1 MTDDTDTTERN
12 RRIALAVNLMTGMSD
27 DADFVAHFTDDAV
40 WHLNRRSIHG
50 HEGLAQL
57 SQRARESFPQGMERE
72 IRSVVAEGNRVVIQH
87 TNRALTKDGVDY
99 LNEYVKVF
107 EFARDGLI
115 QAVWEYLDSRYAVE
129 VLTSHTAPVPPE
141 WRQAFEWVERTIGGR
156 VVRWEIQPRWR
167 PACFIDVEVDGT
179 IVALYWRGA
188 RGALDHGISDLHYEY
203 NVLQVLEAHGIPVPH
218 IYGFCDEPEG
228 LLLAR
233 LPGRTEMVD
242 AADDD
247 ERIALLDQYVEIM
260 ARMHAIP
267 IADFEARGL
276 RRPTT
281 SDELGL
287 ADFDAWERV
296 YRAKKRGPAPME
308 EFGIRWIRRNM
319 PPERSKVCF
328 VTADCGQFLFE
339 HGRITAVLD
348 FEFSYLG
355 DPAADLA
362 GLRCRDAAHSLGD
375 MRRAFAKYAEL
386 TGDHIDPRVI
396 DYHTVRFGWVN
407 PLSLGW
413 MCVDPPK
420 EINYVQYKA
429 WYVLC
434 SKWSLDVLA
443 TLTDALIDPPEIP
456 DSAPSPRGPAYQL
469 MVAALDPENAVDA
482 ARAYEVGSLH
492 RIAQYLE
499 QSDIFGPAFEHDNMT
514 DVAEILG
521 YRPANWQQAEAD
533 LERFV
538 LAASPEHDAALVRLF
553 HRRLTREEALL
564 QPALGYLTGSRIA
577 SID

>member
-1 MTDDTDTTERN
+1 MSGEETTERN
-12 RRIALAVNLMTGMSD
+12 RRIAIAVNAMTGMSD
-27 DADFVAHFTDDAV
+27 DATFVAHFTDDAV

-50 HEGLAQL
+50 HAGLAQI
-57 SQRARESFPQGMERE
+57 SARAREAFPDGIERE
-72 IRSVVAEGNRVVIQH
+72 IRSVVAEGDQVVIQH
-87 TNRALTKDGVDY
+87 TNRAMTKDGIDY

-107 EFARDGLI
+107 EFAPDGLI
-115 QAVWEYLDSRYAVE
+115 RAVWEYLDSRYAVE
-129 VLTSHTAPVPPE
+129 VLTAKPPRFPAE
-141 WRQAFEWVERTIGGR
+141 WQAAFDWVEKTIGGR
-156 VVRWEIQPRWR
+156 VVHWEVQPRWR
-167 PACFIDVEVDGT
+167 PACFIDVEVDGS

-188 RGALDHGISDLHYEY
+188 RGALDHGISDLRYEY

-242 AADDD
+242 AADDN
-247 ERIALLDQYVEIM
+247 ERVALLDEYVEIM

-319 PPERSKVCF
+319 PPGRSKVCF

-339 HGRITAVLD
+339 HGRIVALLD
-348 FEFSYLG
+348 FEFSFLG

-375 MRRAFAKYAEL
+375 MRRAIAKYGEL
-386 TGDHIDPRVI
+386 TGDHTDRRVI

-413 MCVDPPK
+413 MCLDPPM

-434 SKWSLDVLA
+434 SMWSLDVLA
-443 TLTDALIDPPEIP
+443 TLTGATLDPLDIP
-456 DSAPSPRGPAYQL
+456 DAAPSPRAPAYQL
-469 MVAALDPENAVDA
+469 MVAALDPDNAVDRE
-482 ARAYEVGSLH
+482 RAYELGSLH
-492 RIAQYLE
+492 RVAQYLE
-499 QSDIFGPAFEHDNMT
+499 QSDLYGPAFEEANMAE
-514 DVAEILG
+514 VAEILG
-521 YRPANWQQAEAD
+521 HRPATWQQAEAE
-533 LERFV
+533 LEQFV
-538 LAASPEHDAALVRLF
+538 LAAGPEHDAALVRLF
-553 HRRLTREEALL
+553 YRRLAREAALL
-564 QPALGYLTGSRIA
+564 HPALGYLTGSRMKPIE
-577 SID
+577 

>member
-1 MTDDTDTTERN
+1 MSGEEVTERN
-12 RRIALAVNLMTGMSD
+12 RRIAIAVNAMTGMSD
-27 DADFVAHFTDDAV
+27 DASFVAHFTDDAV

-50 HEGLAQL
+50 HEGLAQI
-57 SQRARESFPQGMERE
+57 SARAREAFPDGIERE
-72 IRSVVAEGNRVVIQH
+72 IRSVVAEGDQVVIQH
-87 TNRALTKDGVDY
+87 TNRAMTKDGIDY

-107 EFARDGLI
+107 EFAPDGLI
-115 QAVWEYLDSRYAVE
+115 RAVWEYLDSRYAVE
-129 VLTSHTAPVPPE
+129 VLTPKPPRFPAE
-141 WRQAFEWVERTIGGR
+141 WQPAFDWVEKTIGGR
-156 VVRWEIQPRWR
+156 IVHWEVQPRWR
-167 PACFIDVEVDGT
+167 PACFIDVDVDGT

-188 RGALDHGISDLHYEY
+188 RGALDHGISDLRYEY

-242 AADDD
+242 AVDDN
-247 ERIALLDQYVEIM
+247 ERVALLDEYVEIM
-260 ARMHAIP
+260 ARMHAIRVG
-267 IADFEARGL
+267 DFEARGL

-319 PPERSKVCF
+319 PPDRSKVCF

-339 HGRITAVLD
+339 HGRIVALLD
-348 FEFSYLG
+348 FEFSFLG

-375 MRRAFAKYAEL
+375 MRRAIARYGEL

-413 MCVDPPK
+413 MCLDPPK

-434 SKWSLDVLA
+434 SMWSLDVLA
-443 TLTDALIDPPEIP
+443 LLTGATLDPLDIP
-456 DSAPSPRGPAYQL
+456 DAAPSPRGPAYQL
-469 MVAALDPENAVDA
+469 MVAALDPDNAPDGE
-482 ARAYEVGSLH
+482 RAYELGSLH
-492 RIAQYLE
+492 RVAQYLE
-499 QSDIFGPAFEHDNMT
+499 QSDLYGPAFEEDNMAE
-514 DVAEILG
+514 VAEILG
-521 YRPANWQQAEAD
+521 YRPATWQQAEAA

-538 LAASPEHDAALVRLF
+538 LSAGPEHDAALVRLF
-553 HRRLTREEALL
+553 YRRLAREAALL
-564 QPALGYLTGSRIA
+564 HPALGYLTGSRMKP
-577 SID
+577 ID

>member
-1 MTDDTDTTERN
+1 MSGDEVTERN
-12 RRIALAVNLMTGMSD
+12 RRIAIAVNAMTGMSD
-27 DADFVAHFTDDAV
+27 DATFVAHFTDDAA

-50 HEGLAQL
+50 HDGLAQI
-57 SQRARESFPQGMERE
+57 SQRAREAFPHGIERE
-72 IRSVVAEGNRVVIQH
+72 IRSVVAESDRVVIQH
-87 TNRALTKDGVDY
+87 TNQATTKDGVDY

-107 EFARDGLI
+107 EFAPDGLI
-115 QAVWEYLDSRYAVE
+115 RSVWEYLDSRYAVE
-129 VLTSHTAPVPPE
+129 VLSAKAPRFPAE
-141 WRQAFEWVERTIGGR
+141 WQAAFDWVEHTTGGR
-156 VVRWEIQPRWR
+156 IVRWEVQPRWR
-167 PACFIDVEVDGT
+167 PACFIDVDVDGT
-179 IVALYWRGA
+179 TVALYWRGA
-188 RGALDHGISDLHYEY
+188 RGALDHGISDLRYEY
-203 NVLQVLEAHGIPVPH
+203 HVLQVLEAHGIPVPH

-242 AADDD
+242 AADDG
-247 ERIALLDQYVEIM
+247 ERVALLDEYVEIM

-267 IADFEARGL
+267 VADFEARGMQ
-276 RRPTT
+276 RPTT

-319 PPERSKVCF
+319 PPDRSKVCF

-339 HGRITAVLD
+339 HGRIVALLD

-355 DPAADLA
+355 DPASDLA

-375 MRRAFAKYAEL
+375 MRRAIAKYGEL
-386 TGDHIDPRVI
+386 TGDHIDPRII

-413 MCVDPPK
+413 MCADPPR

-434 SKWSLDVLA
+434 SMWSLDVLA
-443 TLTDALIDPPEIP
+443 TLTGATVDPPAIP
-456 DSAPSPRGPAYQL
+456 DAAPSPRAPAHQL
-469 MVAALDPENAVDA
+469 MVAALDPANAPDA
-482 ARAYEVGSLH
+482 ARAYELDALH
-492 RIAQYLE
+492 RVAQYLE
-499 QSDIFGPAFEHDNMT
+499 QSDLYGPAFEADNMAE
-514 DVAEILG
+514 VAEVLG
-521 YRPANWQQAEAD
+521 HHPATWQQAEAE

-538 LAASPEHDAALVRLF
+538 LAAGPEHDAALVRLF
-553 HRRLTREEALL
+553 HRRLAREKALL
-564 QPALGYLTGSRIA
+564 HPALGYLTGSRMTPIA
-577 SID
+577 